1 MGHIWLHYQYP
12 IQKIIFSNQKLNL
25 KYNLIFNKPIYEG
38 YTYNIILGRG
48 SNLVVMDSYYYDFI
62 LFVKL
67 FKQNVTKD
75 KTTWGFNNTKEFW
88 LDNGWKGI
96 LANDVILKFTLDIL
110 LSHKINFQPN
120 WIRIYECLP
129 KHYTCKMS
137 FDHYYTIVYIIWI
150 IEIK

>member
-75 KTTWGFNNTKEFW
+75 KTT
-88 LDNGWKGI
+88 
-96 LANDVILKFTLDIL
+96 
-110 LSHKINFQPN
+110 
-120 WIRIYECLP
+120 
-129 KHYTCKMS
+129 
-137 FDHYYTIVYIIWI
+137 
-150 IEIK
+150 